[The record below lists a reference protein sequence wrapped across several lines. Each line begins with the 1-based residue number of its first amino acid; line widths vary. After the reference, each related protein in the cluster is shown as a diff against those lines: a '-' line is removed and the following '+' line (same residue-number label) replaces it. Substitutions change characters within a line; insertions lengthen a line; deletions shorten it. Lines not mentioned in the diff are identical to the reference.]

1 MAYRMHR
8 RISVR
13 RSLRLRDFDYAAPGA
28 YFVTTTINERA
39 ALLGSLNES
48 TGGVELNDAGKM
60 VERWWLKLPQKFE
73 SVTLDAHAIMP
84 VHCHGIVLLECS
96 DDEPRTSRASLSKV
110 IQWFKTMTTAEY
122 FRGVQNQ
129 SWRLVNGRIWQR
141 GFYDHVIRTEQD
153 LFDIR
158 AYVEGNS
165 GALFERYSGRTSGS
179 AATSSS

>member
-1 MAYRMHR
+1 MHR
-8 RISVR
+8 RICVR
-13 RSLRLRDFDYAAPGA
+13 RSLRLRDFDYASPGA
-28 YFVTTTINERA
+28 YFVTITINERA

-84 VHCHGIVLLECS
+84 DHCHGIVLLECS
-96 DDEPRTSRASLSKV
+96 DDEPRTSGVSLSKV

-129 SWRLVNGRIWQR
+129 SWRRVNGRVWQR

-165 GALFERYSGRTSGS
+165 GALFERYAGRTHGS
-179 AATSSS
+179 APTTSD